1 MSSNLHLSPGSRHRL
16 PTSNSLSQSPQQTD
30 TRFQAAAAGPSN
42 STPNAAASPAPSRL
56 PNYNATRVQEAL
68 EHLACIDLIELCNEA
83 KVERCRATRDLS
95 SCGRYVESVLN
106 SCGHASLCTECCQRC
121 DICPICRI
129 PIPKNGNR
137 LHLRLY
143 YECIEA
149 GLISKKCDDRFQEKE
164 DREKQIS
171 ADIERLY
178 SLFDVA
184 MENNLVSLI
193 SHCIHTP
200 ISCRGNLFSS
210 TEGPTDVTDVCM
222 DESAVSSDPVIAFLL
237 DEVVV
242 KDWCRRTF
250 KNILAEL
257 QDLCILMP
265 ISQAYCLYNN
275 NLTVQQ
281 MKTKLSSLLRF
292 SVKLVGISNVLE
304 VLESSFKGT
313 LSAQLHDLHH
323 LQESILMTKQHMDI
337 MIWLIR
343 HNFLENVGSRYT
355 NFAAWR
361 SSVRERKSA
370 ASTRAWPESVNHS
383 ADSTKTNVSTLFI
396 EDALSN
402 IEIEREHADEMGGE
416 LEIASLQ
423 KDGSS
428 LFFRSKI
435 EEGMAGCYPFESLR
449 AAADVLFLHG
459 TSDLVVAKQAIVS
472 FFIYCIGA
480 SADFLYYLFD
490 RQWTRPEMEWRYIID
505 DFAASFNLTRHSLV
519 ESFSFY
525 LLDDHT
531 DDALQEACRLLPEIS
546 GPTTHPKVAQVLLE
560 RQNPD
565 AALMVL
571 RWCGRD
577 GGAQLVSLA
586 EAVTA
591 VRVRVECGLLTEA
604 FMYQRTLC
612 MKLKEKMLKPVSSQ
626 QSSNVFID
634 ESRTWAEWVEALVT
648 EICILCIR
656 RNLVERMIELPWNS
670 LEEKYLHKSL
680 LDFAVDDPS
689 TTIGS
694 LLVVFYLQAMLGHYW
709 MYVKAYPRLLQKQAR
724 VDRDDLEMDVE
735 HQTLELRK
743 MNNCACNQ
751 LWSEFNTEMFVL
763 HPRYRYVEAYQVD
776 RKLQSVEQD
785 FIANNSVGEEVLFR
799 MKSASHWRAG
809 LVEKGLELLLEVQR
823 QEAKTG
829 KLLDN
834 VVSPANEVE
843 IPAIPGLAKLQPP
856 IPTSLLVPTSVDSSL
871 FSRKNETITSSKPS
885 ILETPSKP
893 GEFASNSHLNLG
905 NHGSPSIPHGSFFRD
920 SERVP
925 KPQSGVNKKFK
936 FDDIRTPGIHRV
948 SPMRAT
954 PLKEFNRSVPQNRG
968 FEDHQLDEEVSPQKE
983 ENGFVPRFK
992 STRPYSLG
1000 VGADPVTSSSGSSL
1014 LLKEPSRD
1022 SYLNSAGKRVPSN
1035 GPHTPWKIVPSDDPM
1050 DVSLSNGEK
1059 AFIEERNANGG
1070 PRWRSDDTSEDELE
1084 TPDRLTGPASYSK
1097 PTRGVRRSRL
1107 ARR

>member
-1 MSSNLHLSPGSRHRL
+1 
-16 PTSNSLSQSPQQTD
+16 
-30 TRFQAAAAGPSN
+30 
-42 STPNAAASPAPSRL
+42 
-56 PNYNATRVQEAL
+56 
-68 EHLACIDLIELCNEA
+68 
-83 KVERCRATRDLS
+83 
-95 SCGRYVESVLN
+95 
-106 SCGHASLCTECCQRC
+106 
-121 DICPICRI
+121 
-129 PIPKNGNR
+129 
-137 LHLRLY
+137 
-143 YECIEA
+143 
-149 GLISKKCDDRFQEKE
+149 
-164 DREKQIS
+164 
-171 ADIERLY
+171 
-178 SLFDVA
+178 
-184 MENNLVSLI
+184 
-193 SHCIHTP
+193 
-200 ISCRGNLFSS
+200 
-210 TEGPTDVTDVCM
+210 M

-250 KNILAEL
+250 KNILTEL
-257 QDLCILMP
+257 QDL
-265 ISQAYCLYNN
+265 YNN
-275 NLTVQQ
+275 NHTVQQ

-361 SSVRERKSA
+361 SSVHERKSA

-383 ADSTKTNVSTLFI
+383 ADSTKTNGSTLFI

-402 IEIEREHADEMGGE
+402 IETEQEHADEMGGE

-428 LFFRSKI
+428 QFFRSKI
-435 EEGMAGCYPFESLR
+435 EGTAGLYPFESLR

-459 TSDLVVAKQAIVS
+459 TSDLVVAKQAI
-472 FFIYCIGA
+472 
-480 SADFLYYLFD
+480 FLYYLFD
-490 RQWTRPEMEWRYIID
+490 RHWTRPEMEWRYIID

-612 MKLKEKMLKPVSSQ
+612 MKVKEKMLKPVSSQ
-626 QSSNVFID
+626 QSSNVLID

-648 EICILCIR
+648 EICFLCIR

-694 LLVVFYLQAMLGHYW
+694 LLVVFYLQ
-709 MYVKAYPRLLQKQAR
+709 
-724 VDRDDLEMDVE
+724 
-735 HQTLELRK
+735 
-743 MNNCACNQ
+743 
-751 LWSEFNTEMFVL
+751 
-763 HPRYRYVEAYQVD
+763 RYRYVEAYQVD
-776 RKLQSVEQD
+776 CKLQSVEQA
-785 FIANNSVGEEVLFR
+785 FIAKNSVGEEVVFR

-809 LVEKGLELLLEVQR
+809 LVEKGLELLPEVQR
-823 QEAKTG
+823 QEANTG

-843 IPAIPGLAKLQPP
+843 IHATPGLAKLQPP

-871 FSRKNETITSSKPS
+871 FSRNNETITSSKPS

-905 NHGSPSIPHGSFFRD
+905 NHGSPSIPYGSFFRD

-936 FDDIRTPGIHRV
+936 FDDIRTPGIRRV

-983 ENGFVPRFK
+983 ENGFVPRFR

-1022 SYLNSAGKRVPSN
+1022 NYLNSAGKRVPSN
-1035 GPHTPWKIVPSDDPM
+1035 GPHTPWKIAPLDDPM

-1084 TPDRLTGPASYSK
+1084 TPDRLTGPGSYSK

-1107 ARR
+1107 GRR